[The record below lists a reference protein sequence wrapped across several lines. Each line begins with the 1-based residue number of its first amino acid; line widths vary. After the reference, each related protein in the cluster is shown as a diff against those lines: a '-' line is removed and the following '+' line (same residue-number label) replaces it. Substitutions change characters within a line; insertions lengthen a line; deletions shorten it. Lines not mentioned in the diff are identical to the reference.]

1 MRPEARPVGP
11 GHHRVTALLAGH
23 QGRYRGLVAGVVASA
38 VVFLCTLAGL
48 PADAASELVA
58 FDRALA
64 RGTIVV
70 HTSERRLY
78 FVVKPGQALRYVVG
92 VGRAGRQ
99 WAGTSSI
106 SGKHIRPKW
115 APPAEIKRDKPS
127 LPDVIAG
134 GSPSN
139 PMGAAAMTLA
149 DTDYAI
155 HGTNSPKSIGNFV
168 SYGCIRMYNEDITD
182 LYARVHI
189 GTPVVVM
196 Q

>member
-1 MRPEARPVGP
+1 MRLEARPVGP
-11 GHHRVTALLAGH
+11 GHHRVAALPANR
-23 QGRYRGLVAGVVASA
+23 QGSNRGLVAGVLASA
-38 VVFLCTLAGL
+38 GFLLCILASV
-48 PADAASELVA
+48 PSHAASELVA
-58 FDRALA
+58 FDRAIA

-70 HTSERRLY
+70 RTNERRLY

-149 DTDYAI
+149 GGDYAI

-196 Q
+196 R